1 MNVFV
6 SGSLAYDR
14 IMNFPGR
21 FSDHIMPDKIHNLN
35 VSFNVD
41 SLVERPGGTAGNISY
56 CLVLLGEQPHTL
68 ATIGYDYS
76 RYFEWME
83 KNSVPK
89 SGIKVIVEQPTAGAY
104 ITTDMGDNQ
113 ITGFHP
119 GAMLFTSDFDF
130 SSYKPEESI
139 GILAPGNLDD
149 MINYS
154 RIYKEKGIRYIFDP
168 GQSLP
173 IWTGDGL
180 KECIDGA
187 DILIANDYEMGLIT
201 NTTGL
206 DMAAL
211 GKLAKSVITTKGE
224 DGSLITTGG
233 TSITIPVVKPNQ
245 VSDPTGAGD
254 SYRGGLIKGL
264 IEGKQLAEAA
274 LMGSVC
280 ASFAIEVQGTQE
292 YSFTSAEFQQR
303 LSTVKIG

>member
-1 MNVFV
+1 MNIFV

-21 FSDHIMPDKIHNLN
+21 FSDHIMPDKILNLN

-89 SGIKVIVEQPTAGAY
+89 SGIKVIDEQPTAGAY
-104 ITTDMGDNQ
+104 ITTDLGDNQ
-113 ITGFHP
+113 ITSFHP

-211 GKLAKSVITTKGE
+211 GVLAKSIITTKGE
-224 DGSLITTGG
+224 DGSLITTGD

-264 IEGKQLAEAA
+264 IEGKELAEAA

-303 LSTVKIG
+303 LSMVNVG

>member
-1 MNVFV
+1 MNIFV

-14 IMNFPGR
+14 IMDFPGR

-35 VSFNVD
+35 VSFNVN

-68 ATIGYDYS
+68 ATIGYDYP

-83 KNSVPK
+83 KNGVPK
-89 SGIKVIVEQPTAGAY
+89 SGVKVIDEQPTAGAY

-130 SSYKPEESI
+130 SSYKPAESI

-154 RIYKEKGIRYIFDP
+154 RFYKEKGIRYIFDP

-180 KECIDGA
+180 KECVDGA

-206 DMAAL
+206 EMSAL
-211 GKLAKSVITTKGE
+211 GKLAKSIITTKGE
-224 DGSLITTGG
+224 EGSVITTG
-233 TSITIPVVKPNQ
+233 SASVNIPVVKPNQ
-245 VSDPTGAGD
+245 VLDPTGAGD

-264 IEGKQLAEAA
+264 IEGKELAEAA

-280 ASFAIEVQGTQE
+280 ASFAVEVLGTQE
-292 YSFTSAEFQQR
+292 YSFTTAEFQQR
-303 LSTVKIG
+303 LSTVKVG

>member
-14 IMNFPGR
+14 IMDFPGR

-35 VSFNVD
+35 VSFNVN

-56 CLVLLGEQPHTL
+56 CLVLLGEKPHTL

-83 KNSVPK
+83 KSNVPK
-89 SGIKVIVEQPTAGAY
+89 NGIKIVDNQPTAGAY
-104 ITTDMGDNQ
+104 ITTDIDDNQ

-119 GAMLFTSDFDF
+119 GAMMFPSDFDF
-130 SSYKPEESI
+130 EAYKPEESI

-154 RIYKEKGIRYIFDP
+154 RIYKNKGIRHIFDP

-180 KECIDGA
+180 RECINGA
-187 DILIANDYEMGLIT
+187 EILIANDYEMGLIA
-201 NTTGL
+201 NSTGL
-206 DMAAL
+206 DITELA
-211 GKLAKSVITTKGE
+211 KLANSVITTMGVE
-224 DGSLITTGG
+224 GSLITMGE
-233 TSITIPVVKPNQ
+233 TSITIPSVEPNK

-264 IEGKQLAEAA
+264 IEGKDLAEAA

-280 ASFAIEVQGTQE
+280 ASFAIEVEGTQD
-292 YSFTSAEFQQR
+292 YSFTAAEFQQR
-303 LSTVKIG
+303 LSTVKVK

>member
-1 MNVFV
+1 MNIFV

-21 FSDHIMPDKIHNLN
+21 FSDQIMPDKIHNLN

-41 SLVERPGGTAGNISY
+41 SLAERPGGTAGNISY
-56 CLVLLGEQPHTL
+56 SLVLLGEQPHTL

-89 SGIKVIVEQPTAGAY
+89 SGIKVIDEQPTAGAY
-104 ITTDMGDNQ
+104 ITTDLGDNQ
-113 ITGFHP
+113 ITSFHP

-173 IWTGDGL
+173 IWTGEGL

-211 GKLAKSVITTKGE
+211 GVLAKSIITTKGE
-224 DGSLITTGG
+224 DGSLITTGD

-264 IEGKQLAEAA
+264 IEGKELAEAA

-303 LSTVKIG
+303 LSMVNVG

>member
-1 MNVFV
+1 MNIFV

-89 SGIKVIVEQPTAGAY
+89 SGIKVIDEQPTAGAY

-113 ITGFHP
+113 ITGFHS

-280 ASFAIEVQGTQE
+280 ASFAIEVQGTQG

-303 LSTVKIG
+303 LSTVKVG

>member
-1 MNVFV
+1 MNIFV

-68 ATIGYDYS
+68 ATIGHDYS

-89 SGIKVIVEQPTAGAY
+89 SGIKVIDEQPTAGAY

-113 ITGFHP
+113 ITGFHS

-206 DMAAL
+206 GMMAL

-224 DGSLITTGG
+224 DGSLITTGA

-303 LSTVKIG
+303 LSTVKVG

>member
-1 MNVFV
+1 MNIFV

-14 IMNFPGR
+14 IMDFQGR

-35 VSFNVD
+35 VSFNVN

-68 ATIGYDYS
+68 ASIGNDYS
-76 RYFEWME
+76 NYFAWMDQ
-83 KNSVPK
+83 NNVPK
-89 SGIKVIVEQPTAGAY
+89 SGIRVVDDQPTAGAY
-104 ITTDMGDNQ
+104 ITTDIDDNQ

-119 GAMLFTSDFDF
+119 GAMMFTSDFDF
-130 SSYKPEESI
+130 DTYKPEESI

-154 RIYKEKGIRYIFDP
+154 RIYKQIGIRHIFDP

-187 DILIANDYEMGLIT
+187 EILIANEYEMALIGRS
-201 NTTGL
+201 TGL
-206 DMAAL
+206 DVAELA
-211 GKLAKSVITTKGE
+211 KLAGSVITTKGE
-224 DGSLITTGG
+224 DGSLITMGER
-233 TSITIPVVKPNQ
+233 SIPIPSVEPNK

-264 IEGKQLAEAA
+264 IEGKDLAEAA
-274 LMGSVC
+274 LMGAVC
-280 ASFAIEVQGTQE
+280 ASFAVEAEGTQN
-292 YSFTSAEFQQR
+292 YSFSLAEFQQR
-303 LSTVKIG
+303 LSTVKDR

>member
-1 MNVFV
+1 MNIFV

-89 SGIKVIVEQPTAGAY
+89 SGIKVIDEQPTAGAY

-113 ITGFHP
+113 ITGFHS

-303 LSTVKIG
+303 LSTVKVG

>member
-1 MNVFV
+1 MNIFV

>member
-1 MNVFV
+1 MNIFV

-89 SGIKVIVEQPTAGAY
+89 SGIKVIDEQPTAGAY
-104 ITTDMGDNQ
+104 ITTDLGDNQ
-113 ITGFHP
+113 ITSFHP

-211 GKLAKSVITTKGE
+211 GVLAKSIITTKGE
-224 DGSLITTGG
+224 DGSLITTGD

-264 IEGKQLAEAA
+264 IEGKELAEAA

-303 LSTVKIG
+303 LSMVNVG

>member
-1 MNVFV
+1 MNIFV

-14 IMNFPGR
+14 IMDFPGR

-35 VSFNVD
+35 VSFNVN
-41 SLVERPGGTAGNISY
+41 SLIERPGGTAGNISY
-56 CLVLLGEQPHTL
+56 CLVLLGEKPHTL

-76 RYFEWME
+76 RYFDWMDQS
-83 KNSVPK
+83 NVPK
-89 SGIKVIVEQPTAGAY
+89 TGIKVVDNQPTAGAY
-104 ITTDMGDNQ
+104 ITTDIDDNQ

-119 GAMLFTSDFDF
+119 GAMLLTSDFNFDA
-130 SSYKPEESI
+130 YKPEESI
-139 GILAPGNLDD
+139 GILAPGNQDD

-154 RIYKEKGIRYIFDP
+154 RIYKKKGIRHIFDP

-187 DILIANDYEMGLIT
+187 EILIANDYEMGLIA
-201 NTTGL
+201 NLTGL
-206 DMAAL
+206 NVPAL
-211 GKLAKSVITTKGE
+211 AKLANAVITTKGAE
-224 DGSLITTGG
+224 GSLITMGEA
-233 TSITIPVVKPNQ
+233 SITIPSVEPNK

-264 IEGKQLAEAA
+264 IDGKDLAGAA

-280 ASFAIEVQGTQE
+280 ASFAVEVEGTQGN
-292 YSFTSAEFQQR
+292 SFTAADFEQR
-303 LSTVKIG
+303 VSTVQVR

>member
-1 MNVFV
+1 MNIFV

-14 IMNFPGR
+14 IMDFPGR

-35 VSFNVD
+35 VSFNVN

-68 ATIGYDYS
+68 ATIGYDYP

-83 KNSVPK
+83 KNNVSK
-89 SGIKVIVEQPTAGAY
+89 IGIKVIDEQPTAGAY
-104 ITTDMGDNQ
+104 ITTDMDDNQ

-130 SSYKPEESI
+130 SSYKPKESI
-139 GILAPGNLDD
+139 SILAPGNLDD

-154 RIYKEKGIRYIFDP
+154 RIYKDKGIRYIFDP

-206 DMAAL
+206 DMAGL

-224 DGSLITTGG
+224 DGSLITTGD
-233 TSITIPVVKPNQ
+233 TSTNIPVVMPKQ
-245 VSDPTGAGD
+245 VLDPTGAGD

-264 IEGKQLAEAA
+264 IEGKDLAEAA

-280 ASFAIEVQGTQE
+280 ASFAVEVQGTQE
-292 YSFTSAEFQQR
+292 YGFTEAEFQQR
-303 LSTVKIG
+303 LSTVKVG

>member
-1 MNVFV
+1 MNIFV

-89 SGIKVIVEQPTAGAY
+89 SGIKVINEQPTAGAY

-119 GAMLFTSDFDF
+119 GAMLFTSNFDF

-201 NTTGL
+201 NTTDL

-211 GKLAKSVITTKGE
+211 GKLAKSIITTKGE
-224 DGSLITTGG
+224 DGSLITTGD
-233 TSITIPVVKPNQ
+233 TSITIPVVKANQ
-245 VSDPTGAGD
+245 VLDPTGAGD

-264 IEGKQLAEAA
+264 IDGKDLAESA

-280 ASFAIEVQGTQE
+280 ASFAVEVKGTQE
-292 YSFTSAEFQQR
+292 YSFTAAEFQQR
-303 LSTVKIG
+303 LSTVKVG

>member
-1 MNVFV
+1 MNIFV

-21 FSDHIMPDKIHNLN
+21 FSDHIMPDKIYNLN

-89 SGIKVIVEQPTAGAY
+89 SGIKVIDEQPTAGAY

-113 ITGFHP
+113 ITVFHS

-173 IWTGDGL
+173 IWTVDGL

-303 LSTVKIG
+303 LSTVKVG

>member
-1 MNVFV
+1 MNIFV

-76 RYFEWME
+76 RYYGWME

-89 SGIKVIVEQPTAGAY
+89 SGVKVIDDQPTAGAY

-119 GAMLFTSDFDF
+119 GAMMFTSDFDF

-139 GILAPGNLDD
+139 GMISPGNLDD

-154 RIYKEKGIRYIFDP
+154 RIYKERGIRYIFDP

-224 DGSLITTGG
+224 EGSVITTGDKS
-233 TSITIPVVKPNQ
+233 TTIPVVKPKQ
-245 VSDPTGAGD
+245 VLDPTGAGD

-264 IEGKQLAEAA
+264 IEGKDLAEAA

-280 ASFAIEVQGTQE
+280 ASFAVEVTGTQE
-292 YSFTSAEFQQR
+292 YSFTAAEFQQR
-303 LSTVKIG
+303 LSTVKVG

>member
-1 MNVFV
+1 MNIFV

-14 IMNFPGR
+14 IMTFPGR

-68 ATIGYDYS
+68 ATIGYDFS

-89 SGIKVIVEQPTAGAY
+89 SGIRVIDEQPTAGAY
-104 ITTDMGDNQ
+104 ITTDLGDNQ
-113 ITGFHP
+113 ITVFHP

-154 RIYKEKGIRYIFDP
+154 RIYKEKGIRFIFDP

-173 IWTGDGL
+173 IWTGEGL

-211 GKLAKSVITTKGE
+211 GVLAKSIITTKGE
-224 DGSLITTGG
+224 DGSLITTGD

-245 VSDPTGAGD
+245 VLDPTGAGD

-264 IEGKQLAEAA
+264 IEGKELAEAA

-280 ASFAIEVQGTQE
+280 ASFAIEVKGTQE

-303 LSTVKIG
+303 LSTVKVG

>member
-1 MNVFV
+1 MNIFV

-56 CLVLLGEQPHTL
+56 CLVLLGEKPHTL
-68 ATIGYDYS
+68 ATIGYDYA

-89 SGIKVIVEQPTAGAY
+89 SGIKVIDEQPTAGAY

-119 GAMLFTSDFDF
+119 GAMMFTSDFDF

-139 GILAPGNLDD
+139 GILSPGNLDD

-224 DGSLITTGG
+224 DGSVITSGD
-233 TSITIPVVKPNQ
+233 TSTTTPVVKPNQ
-245 VSDPTGAGD
+245 ILDPTGAGD

-264 IEGKQLAEAA
+264 IDGKDLAEAA

-280 ASFAIEVQGTQE
+280 ASFAVEVKGTQE
-292 YSFTSAEFQQR
+292 YSFTAAEFQQR
-303 LSTVKIG
+303 LSTVKVG

>member
-1 MNVFV
+1 MNIFV

-89 SGIKVIVEQPTAGAY
+89 SGIKVIDEQPTAGAY

-113 ITGFHP
+113 ITGFHS

-303 LSTVKIG
+303 LSTVKAG

>member
-1 MNVFV
+1 MNIFV

-21 FSDHIMPDKIHNLN
+21 FSDQIMPDKIHNLN

-41 SLVERPGGTAGNISY
+41 SLAERPGGTAGNISY

-89 SGIKVIVEQPTAGAY
+89 SGIKVIDEQPTAGAY
-104 ITTDMGDNQ
+104 ITTDLGDNQ
-113 ITGFHP
+113 ITSFHP

-173 IWTGDGL
+173 IWTGEGL

-211 GKLAKSVITTKGE
+211 GVLAKSIITTKGE
-224 DGSLITTGG
+224 DGSLITTGD

-264 IEGKQLAEAA
+264 IEGKELAEAA

-303 LSTVKIG
+303 LSMVNVG

>member
-1 MNVFV
+1 MNIFV

-89 SGIKVIVEQPTAGAY
+89 SGIKVIDEQPTAGAY

-113 ITGFHP
+113 ITGFHS

-173 IWTGDGL
+173 IWTGEGL

-280 ASFAIEVQGTQE
+280 ASFAIEVQGTQG
-292 YSFTSAEFQQR
+292 YNFTSAEFQQR
-303 LSTVKIG
+303 LSTVKVG

>member
-1 MNVFV
+1 MNIFV

-89 SGIKVIVEQPTAGAY
+89 SGIKVIDEQPTAGAY

-113 ITGFHP
+113 ITGFHS

-224 DGSLITTGG
+224 DGSQITTGG

-303 LSTVKIG
+303 LSTVKVG

>member
-1 MNVFV
+1 MNIFV

-14 IMNFPGR
+14 IMNFPGQ

-89 SGIKVIVEQPTAGAY
+89 SGIKVINEQPTAGAY

-119 GAMLFTSDFDF
+119 GAMLFTSNFDF

-201 NTTGL
+201 NATDL

-211 GKLAKSVITTKGE
+211 GKLAKSIITTKGE
-224 DGSLITTGG
+224 DGSLITTGD
-233 TSITIPVVKPNQ
+233 TSLTIPVVKANQ
-245 VSDPTGAGD
+245 VLDPTGAGD

-264 IEGKQLAEAA
+264 IDGKDLAESA

-280 ASFAIEVQGTQE
+280 ASFAVEVKGTQE
-292 YSFTSAEFQQR
+292 YSFTAAEFQQR
-303 LSTVKIG
+303 LSTVKVG